1 MQPEPPKR
9 HLPGMLGVGMMFT
22 CHQCKAM
29 KERSGKLW
37 WIQYAT
43 WDDLT
48 QHRAKHHALDFVNG
62 LPFWLLEDK
71 LFAADYYNIA
81 VAIKD
86 KAFLE
91 WAKKDRVV

>member
-1 MQPEPPKR
+1 
-9 HLPGMLGVGMMFT
+9 MFT

-43 WDDLT
+43 WTDLVE
-48 QHRAKHHALDFVNG
+48 HRAKHHELDFVNG
-62 LPFWLLEDK
+62 VPFWMLEDK

-81 VAIKD
+81 VTIKD
-86 KAFLE
+86 KPFLE
-91 WAKKDRVV
+91 WAKSRRD